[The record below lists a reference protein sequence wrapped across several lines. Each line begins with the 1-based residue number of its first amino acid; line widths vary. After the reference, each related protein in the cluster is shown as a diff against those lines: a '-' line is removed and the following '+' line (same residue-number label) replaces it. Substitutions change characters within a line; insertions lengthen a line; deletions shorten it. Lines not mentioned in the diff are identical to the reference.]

1 MTDSKARAAAET
13 EAIRL
18 TQGQVAALDALIERL
33 IAFRD
38 IIDGDTDK
46 EIDDEDRCSA
56 HDDSMEVPELNA
68 GFGLPGDPDDAEED
82 DPIEDNHDAEEMMY
96 AEPRKRRTG

>member
-1 MTDSKARAAAET
+1 MMNPRKPAEP
-13 EAIRL
+13 EAVRL
-18 TQGQVAALDALIERL
+18 TQEQVEALDALIESL

-46 EIDDEDRCSA
+46 EVDDEDRCSA

-68 GFGLPGDPDDAEED
+68 GCGLSGDPDDVEED
-82 DPIEDNHDAEEMMY
+82 DPIEDNHDAEEVMY